1 MKQLFTVDL
10 QAGESDQALDVLEI
24 MENNGVEPDA
34 VTYGT
39 LMKACEGE
47 GAFSIMR
54 SLMDEMDQKGAR
66 NSQRVEGARQRKRR
80 GVRGEV
86 HVAGRRRDVD

>member
-1 MKQLFTVDL
+1 MHEPLQSCLF
-10 QAGESDQALDVLEI
+10 QREIWNNRCIQSGESDRALDVLET
-24 MENNGVEPDA
+24 MERNGVQPDE

-54 SLMDEMDQKGAR
+54 SLMDEMDQRGAFYEKR
-66 NSQRVEGARQRKRR
+66 EGY
-80 GVRGEV
+80 
-86 HVAGRRRDVD
+86 